1 MFIFIPS
8 STTYTATV
16 SGSVA
21 KGVTCESCGESYT
34 YLLSRTVTGSDSAFF
49 FASRAQEN
57 ALKKARAKLAKAL
70 ETEHDDI
77 PCPAC
82 RWHQSRNVAH
92 VHGNSY
98 AGMKNLAGAFFI
110 IAGIVLGVMLGILGF
125 TVLGNNPQWPSG
137 STVLEC
143 AVAVLVI
150 AAPGLFLRGLRSLLL
165 LTYRP
170 TS

>member
-57 ALKKARAKLAKAL
+57 ALRKARAKLAKAL
-70 ETEHDDI
+70 ETEQDEV
-77 PCPAC
+77 PCPAR
-82 RWHQSRNVAH
+82 RWTQARQGAH

-110 IAGIVLGVMLGILGF
+110 LAGVVLGVMLGILGF
-125 TVLGNNPQWPSG
+125 AVLGNNPQWPSG
-137 STVLEC
+137 STIFEC
-143 AVAVLVI
+143 TVAVLVI
-150 AAPGLFLRGLRSLLL
+150 ATPGLLLRGLRSLLL

-170 TS
+170 N